1 MSQKDAVMRFILVLL
16 IVLTVCT
23 MSITNL
29 DVFRL
34 RYILSHNIGWE
45 LVCINP
51 FLANMSILYPQNTPP
66 KQNYSSVFKSY
77 KMGAMARNSLI

>member
-51 FLANMSILYPQNTPP
+51 FLANMPILYPLKTPP
-66 KQNYSSVFKSY
+66 QQNYSSVFKSY
-77 KMGAMARNSLI
+77 KMGTMARNGLI

>member
-1 MSQKDAVMRFILVLL
+1 MSQKDAIMRFILVLL
-16 IVLTVCT
+16 KVLTVST

-34 RYILSHNIGWE
+34 RYILSHNTGLE

-51 FLANMSILYPQNTPP
+51 FLVTMPILYPLKTPP

-77 KMGAMARNSLI
+77 EMGTMARNGLI